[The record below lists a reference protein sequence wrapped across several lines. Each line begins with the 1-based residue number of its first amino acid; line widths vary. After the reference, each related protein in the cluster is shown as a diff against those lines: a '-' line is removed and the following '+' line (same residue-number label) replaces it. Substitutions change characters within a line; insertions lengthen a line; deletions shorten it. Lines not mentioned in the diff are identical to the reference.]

1 MTSLCPVKIPIEFKE
16 TMPNL
21 SQASP
26 VFALRSILTNQVSP
40 TGSLTSFFTKRLAAM
55 LAVIFVA
62 ITVTPVEAQSPS
74 EEVAKLQKKLDDL
87 NEKMSALKEKLD
99 AGEGN
104 LNSMQQDY
112 SEALLDANE
121 VISSLHDTCLD
132 AVEKDPSNQ
141 KNIRT
146 VMGILLND
154 ADAGQDGKVLRSCD
168 RLINAGVNKAYFD
181 YAARAERIS
190 LDAREIF
197 DEVLIRQREHKADD
211 LPKVLLKT
219 NKGDITV
226 LLYENEA
233 PQTVGNFIS
242 LVESGFYSQSLF
254 HRVIDNFMAQ
264 VGGPKKDDE
273 GDDDPGYLIY
283 DEHKNPDTR
292 PHFTGVLSMANTGAP
307 NSGSSQF
314 FITFDRT
321 THLDGKHTVF
331 GRVID
336 GHDIVDRIVRT
347 QIEINGQSTAVPN
360 ASPDF
365 IESATVIRKRDHKY
379 RPRKVGEPEE
389 VDEPELPPVTQKSK
403 SFDEDDPKMEEKKAE
418 DSEVDKEAKSD
429 EPESAKEAGD
439 DDKADDMSKDV
450 EEKVEDSK
458 EVDADA
464 GDADQEKATGESE
477 KTEEPSD
484 S

>member
-1 MTSLCPVKIPIEFKE
+1 
-16 TMPNL
+16 MPNHSL
-21 SQASP
+21 
-26 VFALRSILTNQVSP
+26 INQVSP
-40 TGSLTSFFTKRLAAM
+40 VHSPNSGRLSPAANLFSFFRIPIATM
-55 LAVIFVA
+55 LAVVFSFA
-62 ITVTPVEAQSPS
+62 AAMPAEAQNASDD
-74 EEVAKLQKKLDDL
+74 VTALKKKLDAL
-87 NEKMSALKEKLD
+87 NATMSSLKEKLD

-104 LNSMQQDY
+104 LDNMQKDY
-112 SEALLDANE
+112 TETLLDATE
-121 VISSLHDTCLD
+121 VISSLHDACLD
-132 AVEKDPSNQ
+132 AVEKDPSDQ
-141 KNIRT
+141 SNIRT
-146 VMGILLND
+146 VMGILLNE
-154 ADAGQDGKVLRSCD
+154 ADAGRDRKVLRSCD
-168 RLINAGVNKAYFD
+168 RLIQAGVNKAYFD

-190 LDAREIF
+190 IEAREIF

-211 LPKVLLKT
+211 LPHVLLKT

-226 LLYENEA
+226 ELYENEA

-242 LVESGFYSQSLF
+242 LVESGFYSNSLF

-264 VGGPKKDDE
+264 VGGPKKDNE

-283 DEHKNPDTR
+283 DEHKNPDSR

-336 GHDIVDRIVRT
+336 GHEIIDRIVRT
-347 QIEINGQSTAVPN
+347 QVEINGRETQVPN
-360 ASPDF
+360 ATPDY
-365 IESATVIRKRDHKY
+365 IQSAKVIRKRDHEY

-389 VDEPELPPVTQKSK
+389 VDEPELPPVTQEST
-403 SFDEDDPKMEEKKAE
+403 SFDEDAPKMQESQEDDGDKAAAQKDEIASEKETDGKNAA
-418 DSEVDKEAKSD
+418 DSKSND
-429 EPESAKEAGD
+429 G
-439 DDKADDMSKDV
+439 DDKAGQADSDNQKTDDKSD
-450 EEKVEDSK
+450 
-458 EVDADA
+458 
-464 GDADQEKATGESE
+464 

>member
-1 MTSLCPVKIPIEFKE
+1 
-16 TMPNL
+16 MPNH
-21 SQASP
+21 SQASS
-26 VFALRSILTNQVSP
+26 VYSLSSIFSDQASS
-40 TGSLTSFFTKRLAAM
+40 TGSLSSFLAHRSAIM
-55 LAVIFVA
+55 LAVILVVA
-62 ITVTPVEAQSPS
+62 SAMPVVAQTPGED
-74 EEVAKLQKKLDDL
+74 VATLQKKLDTL
-87 NEKMSALKEKLD
+87 NEKMSTLKEKLD
-99 AGEGN
+99 SGEGN
-104 LNSMQQDY
+104 LNGMQQDY

-121 VISSLHDTCLD
+121 VIGSLHDACLD
-132 AVEKDPSNQ
+132 AVENAPSDQ
-141 KNIRT
+141 SNIRT

-154 ADAGQDGKVLRSCD
+154 ADAGRDGKVLRSCD
-168 RLINAGVNKAYFD
+168 RLIKAGVNKAYFN

-197 DEVLIRQREHKADD
+197 DEALIRQREHKADD
-211 LPKVLLKT
+211 LPHVLLKT

-226 LLYENEA
+226 ELYENEA

-242 LVESGFYSQSLF
+242 LVESGFYSKSLF

-360 ASPDF
+360 ASPDY

-389 VDEPELPPVTQKSK
+389 VDEPELPPVTPESQ
-403 SFDEDDPKMEEKKAE
+403 SFDEDDPKMEAATNE
-418 DSEVDKEAKSD
+418 DESEESEEPKSEES
-429 EPESAKEAGD
+429 EPTE
-439 DDKADDMSKDV
+439 KADDSDATSDTSKDVEKKV
-450 EEKVEDSK
+450 EEKVEEAK
-458 EVDADA
+458 EIDADA
-464 GDADQEKATGESE
+464 GDADQEKAADGTD

>member
-1 MTSLCPVKIPIEFKE
+1 MLAMILVAATAMPALAQKTGEDVATLQKRLDTLNETMTS
-16 TMPNL
+16 
-21 SQASP
+21 
-26 VFALRSILTNQVSP
+26 
-40 TGSLTSFFTKRLAAM
+40 
-55 LAVIFVA
+55 
-62 ITVTPVEAQSPS
+62 
-74 EEVAKLQKKLDDL
+74 
-87 NEKMSALKEKLD
+87 LKEKLD
-99 AGEGN
+99 SGEGN
-104 LNSMQQDY
+104 LNNMQQDY

-121 VISSLHDTCLD
+121 VISSLHDACLD
-132 AVEKDPSNQ
+132 AVEKDPSDQ
-141 KNIRT
+141 SNIRT

-154 ADAGQDGKVLRSCD
+154 ADAGRDGKVLRSCD
-168 RLINAGVNKAYFD
+168 RLIKAGVNKAYFN

-190 LDAREIF
+190 IEAREIF
-197 DEVLIRQREHKADD
+197 DEALIRQRQHKAND
-211 LPKVLLKT
+211 LPQVLLKT

-226 LLYENEA
+226 ELYENEA
-233 PQTVGNFIS
+233 PQSVGNFIS
-242 LVESGFYSQSLF
+242 LVESGFYSKALF

-321 THLDGKHTVF
+321 TFLDGKHTVF

-347 QIEINGQSTAVPN
+347 HVESNGREVEVPN
-360 ASPDF
+360 ASPDY

-389 VDEPELPPVTQKSK
+389 VDEPELPPVTQESK
-403 SFDEDDPKMEEKKAE
+403 SFDEDDPKMEEAKQE
-418 DSEVDKEAKSD
+418 DDAATEEETESEESEESD
-429 EPESAKEAGD
+429 ESESAKEPAD
-439 DDKADDMSKDV
+439 DDAAEDTPKA
-450 EEKVEDSK
+450 
-458 EVDADA
+458 
-464 GDADQEKATGESE
+464 
-477 KTEEPSD
+477 
-484 S
+484 

>member
-1 MTSLCPVKIPIEFKE
+1 MI
-16 TMPNL
+16 PNL
-21 SQASP
+21 SQAAP
-26 VFALRSILTNQVSP
+26 VINFRSIVLVR
-40 TGSLTSFFTKRLAAM
+40 RLAVMLTVVLVVATAM
-55 LAVIFVA
+55 PVA
-62 ITVTPVEAQSPS
+62 AQATGQ
-74 EEVAKLQKKLDDL
+74 EIAELQKQLDTL
-87 NEKMSALKEKLD
+87 NTTMSTLKEKLD
-99 AGEGN
+99 SGEGN
-104 LNSMQQDY
+104 LDSMQKDY

-121 VISSLHDTCLD
+121 VISSLHDACLE
-132 AVEKDPSNQ
+132 AVEKDPSDQ
-141 KNIRT
+141 SNIRT

-154 ADAGQDGKVLRSCD
+154 ADAGRDGKVLRSCD
-168 RLINAGVNKAYFD
+168 RLIKAGVNKAYFN

-190 LDAREIF
+190 LEAREIF
-197 DEVLIRQREHKADD
+197 DEVLIRQRAHKAND
-211 LPKVLLKT
+211 LPQVLLKT

-226 LLYENEA
+226 ELYENEA

-242 LVESGFYSQSLF
+242 LVESGFYSKSLF

-314 FITFDRT
+314 FITFNRT

-336 GHDIVDRIVRT
+336 GHEIVDRIVRT

-360 ASPDF
+360 ASPDY

-389 VDEPELPPVTQKSK
+389 VDEPELPPVTQESK
-403 SFDEDDPKMEEKKAE
+403 SFDEDDPKMEAAKQDDDADE
-418 DSEVDKEAKSD
+418 DKETKSD
-429 EPESAKEAGD
+429 ESESANKSSSDDATGD
-439 DDKADDMSKDV
+439 KSKDSQGKS
-450 EEKVEDSK
+450 EEAK

-464 GDADQEKATGESE
+464 SDSDQEKAADGPD
-477 KTEEPSD
+477 KTEKSSD

>member
-1 MTSLCPVKIPIEFKE
+1 MITSHCPVKIPLQLQK
-16 TMPNL
+16 TMPNHSL
-21 SQASP
+21 VSP
-26 VFALRSILTNQVSP
+26 IFNLRSVLTNRVSP
-40 TGSLTSFFTKRLAAM
+40 LGSLPSFFANRLVTLLAIMLVATTAM
-55 LAVIFVA
+55 
-62 ITVTPVEAQSPS
+62 PVEAQNPGQD
-74 EEVAKLQKKLDDL
+74 VAALQKTLDTL
-87 NEKMSALKEKLD
+87 SKKMNTLKEKLD
-99 AGEGN
+99 SGEGN

-121 VISSLHDTCLD
+121 VISSLHDACLD
-132 AVEKDPSNQ
+132 AVEKDPSDQ
-141 KNIRT
+141 SNIRT

-154 ADAGQDGKVLRSCD
+154 ADAGRDGKVLRSCD
-168 RLINAGVNKAYFD
+168 RLIQAGVNKAYFN

-190 LDAREIF
+190 LEAREIF
-197 DEVLIRQREHKADD
+197 DEVLIRQREHKAND
-211 LPKVLLKT
+211 LPQVLLKT

-226 LLYENEA
+226 ELYENEA

-242 LVESGFYSQSLF
+242 LVESGFYSKSLF

-336 GHDIVDRIVRT
+336 GHAIVDRIVRT
-347 QIEINGQSTAVPN
+347 QIEINGQATAVPN
-360 ASPDF
+360 ASPDY
-365 IESATVIRKRDHKY
+365 IESASIIRKRDHKY

-389 VDEPELPPVTQKSK
+389 VDEPELPPVTQEST
-403 SFDEDDPKMEEKKAE
+403 SFDEDDPKMEAATQE
-418 DSEVDKEAKSD
+418 DESDDDKETD
-429 EPESAKEAGD
+429 ESTNAKEAGD
-439 DDKADDMSKDV
+439 SDTTGDGSKDAEDKM
-450 EEKVEDSK
+450 EEAK

-464 GDADQEKATGESE
+464 GDADQKKVTDEPE

>member
-1 MTSLCPVKIPIEFKE
+1 
-16 TMPNL
+16 
-21 SQASP
+21 
-26 VFALRSILTNQVSP
+26 
-40 TGSLTSFFTKRLAAM
+40 M
-55 LAVIFVA
+55 LAIVVVA
-62 ITVTPVEAQSPS
+62 ATTMPVEAQNPS
-74 EEVAKLQKKLDDL
+74 DEVATLQKKLDAL
-87 NEKMSALKEKLD
+87 NETMSTLKEKLD

-104 LNSMQQDY
+104 LDNMGKDY

-121 VISSLHDTCLD
+121 VISSLHDASLD
-132 AVEKDPSNQ
+132 AVEKDPSDQ
-141 KNIRT
+141 SNIRT

-154 ADAGQDGKVLRSCD
+154 ADAGRDRKVLRSCD
-168 RLINAGVNKAYFD
+168 RLIKAGVNKAYFD

-190 LDAREIF
+190 LEAREIF
-197 DEVLIRQREHKADD
+197 DEVLIRQRAHKAND
-211 LPKVLLKT
+211 LPQVLLKT

-226 LLYENEA
+226 ELYEDEA

-242 LVESGFYSQSLF
+242 LVESGFYSKSLF

-283 DEHKNPDTR
+283 DEQKNPDAR
-292 PHFTGVLSMANTGAP
+292 RHFTGVLSMANTGAP

-336 GHDIVDRIVRT
+336 GHKIVDRIVRT
-347 QIEINGQSTAVPN
+347 QIEINGQATPVPN
-360 ASPDF
+360 ASPDY

-389 VDEPELPPVTQKSK
+389 VDEPELPPVTQESK
-403 SFDEDDPKMEEKKAE
+403 SFDEDDPKMEQNTDDGNET
-418 DSEVDKEAKSD
+418 KSD
-429 EPESAKEAGD
+429 ESESTKEADPDADTSEAKEADADAGD
-439 DDKADDMSKDV
+439 T
-450 EEKVEDSK
+450 K

-464 GDADQEKATGESE
+464 GDAKEADADASDAKEENATSEKA
-477 KTEEPSD
+477 EEPSD

>member
-1 MTSLCPVKIPIEFKE
+1 
-16 TMPNL
+16 MPNN
-21 SQASP
+21 SQPSP
-26 VFALRSILTNQVSP
+26 VFTLRSILAGRVSP
-40 TGSLTSFFTKRLAAM
+40 TGSLPSFFKNRLAAV
-55 LAVIFVA
+55 LAAVLIA
-62 ITVTPVEAQSPS
+62 TTGMPAEAQDSGND
-74 EEVAKLQKKLDDL
+74 VATLQKKLDTL
-87 NEKMSALKEKLD
+87 NEKLSTLKGKLD
-99 AGEGN
+99 SGEGN
-104 LNSMQQDY
+104 LDNMQQDY
-112 SEALLDANE
+112 SETLLDANE
-121 VISSLHDTCLD
+121 VISSLHDACLD
-132 AVEKDPSNQ
+132 AIEKDPSDQ
-141 KNIRT
+141 SKIRT

-154 ADAGQDGKVLRSCD
+154 ADAGRDGKVLRSCD
-168 RLINAGVNKAYFD
+168 RLIKAGAHEAYFN

-197 DEVLIRQREHKADD
+197 DEVLIRQREHKAND
-211 LPKVLLKT
+211 LPQVLLKT

-226 LLYENEA
+226 ELYENEA

-242 LVESGFYSQSLF
+242 LVESGFYSNSLF

-336 GHDIVDRIVRT
+336 GHSIIDRIVRT
-347 QIEINGQSTAVPN
+347 SIEINGRATPVPN
-360 ASPDF
+360 ASPDY

-389 VDEPELPPVTQKSK
+389 VDEPELPPVTQDSS
-403 SFDEDDPKMEEKKAE
+403 SFDDDKKMEETTD
-418 DSEVDKEAKSD
+418 DSAKTESESD
-429 EPESAKEAGD
+429 EAA
-439 DDKADDMSKDV
+439 V
-450 EEKVEDSK
+450 
-458 EVDADA
+458 
-464 GDADQEKATGESE
+464 EKAG
-477 KTEEPSD
+477 SD
-484 S
+484 QN